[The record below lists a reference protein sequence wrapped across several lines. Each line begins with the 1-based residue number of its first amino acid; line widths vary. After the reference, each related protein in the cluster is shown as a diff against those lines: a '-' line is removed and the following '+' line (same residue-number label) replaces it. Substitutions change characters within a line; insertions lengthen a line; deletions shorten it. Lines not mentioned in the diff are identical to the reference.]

1 MAISRKDPKG
11 RKLRE
16 GENWRNDGRYSYRY
30 TDVRT
35 GKRLTVYAQDLPEL
49 REKEKQIAKDM
60 EDNILTDGAIKK
72 MTLNTLFERYM
83 ETRELADT
91 TRVSYVRAWE
101 NRVKD
106 EIGNIK
112 VVQLLPSHIKAYY
125 AKLSKAGYAYSTI
138 KYIHNLLYPALEMA
152 VDDDII
158 RKNPAKSSISD
169 YGKTAEEKEA
179 LTVSQ
184 QEKFMEFVKQSN
196 VYNTLSYVYHN
207 DWYGVKVWGAYWS
220 YMERYKHQGKNG

>member
-1 MAISRKDPKG
+1 MVLMAISRKDPKG
-11 RKLRE
+11 RTLRE
-16 GENWRNDGRYSYRY
+16 GENWRTDGRYSYRY

-49 REKEKQIAKDM
+49 RETEKQIAKDM

-152 VDDDII
+152 VDDDLI
-158 RKNPAKSSISD
+158 RQNPAKSSISD
-169 YGKTAEEKEA
+169 YGKTAEGKRS
-179 LTVSQ
+179 LNSFSTRKV
-184 QEKFMEFVKQSN
+184 
-196 VYNTLSYVYHN
+196 
-207 DWYGVKVWGAYWS
+207 YGVCQT
-220 YMERYKHQGKNG
+220 EQCL

>member
-1 MAISRKDPKG
+1 
-11 RKLRE
+11 
-16 GENWRNDGRYSYRY
+16 
-30 TDVRT
+30 
-35 GKRLTVYAQDLPEL
+35 
-49 REKEKQIAKDM
+49 
-60 EDNILTDGAIKK
+60 

-83 ETRELADT
+83 ATRELADT

-158 RKNPAKSSISD
+158 RKNPAKVPLVIM
-169 YGKTAEEKEA
+169 EN
-179 LTVSQ
+179 Q
-184 QEKFMEFVKQSN
+184 QRKRSLNSFSTRKV
-196 VYNTLSYVYHN
+196 
-207 DWYGVKVWGAYWS
+207 YGVCKT
-220 YMERYKHQGKNG
+220 EQCL

>member
-1 MAISRKDPKG
+1 
-11 RKLRE
+11 
-16 GENWRNDGRYSYRY
+16 
-30 TDVRT
+30 
-35 GKRLTVYAQDLPEL
+35 
-49 REKEKQIAKDM
+49 
-60 EDNILTDGAIKK
+60 

-83 ETRELADT
+83 ATRELADT

-169 YGKTAEEKEA
+169 YGN
-179 LTVSQ
+179 Q
-184 QEKFMEFVKQSN
+184 QRKK
-196 VYNTLSYVYHN
+196 
-207 DWYGVKVWGAYWS
+207 KP
-220 YMERYKHQGKNG
+220 